1 MAFVFG
7 PLELANSNYSTD
19 DQALFH
25 LMAECKNKLE
35 AYGQAEAAESPA
47 PESYFRQRPA
57 VVVRTTTDGMYIT
70 SSYGNQGHTHAPTLR
85 RSISTKLLLLYGGS
99 TFYCT
104 YSICVSEISK

>member
-7 PLELANSNYSTD
+7 PLELANSNDSTD

-57 VVVRTTTDGMYIT
+57 VVVRTTTDGMYNEQLRQPGPHT
-70 SSYGNQGHTHAPTLR
+70 RSYAPKKYIDQTFTTVR
-85 RSISTKLLLLYGGS
+85 R
-99 TFYCT
+99 
-104 YSICVSEISK
+104 